1 MVVRWSCAVR
11 SNDGIEF
18 LAVFRGE
25 FPELIGCGR
34 RGFEEEGVESFGAVE
49 EKLEFGVCGAES
61 LELGGLERRCLT
73 KNPSRD
79 AGFEVFVWGCVKVFH
94 GGGVPSDQ

>member
-1 MVVRWSCAVR
+1 MVRAD
-11 SNDGIEF
+11 DGIEF
-18 LAVFRGE
+18 LTIFLGE
-25 FPELIGCGR
+25 FPELIGGGG
-34 RGFEEEGVESFGAVE
+34 RGFEEERVEGFGAVE

-61 LELGGLERRCLT
+61 LKLGGLERRCLT

-79 AGFEVFVWGCVKVFH
+79 AGFEVFVGGCVKVFH